1 MGGAPKQFRPLDG
14 RPTVC
19 WAARPLLDAL
29 AGPLVVVLPEDDLA
43 EGEVLLR
50 SHFGRSADRIRVTPG
65 GAHRQDSVRAGLE
78 LLENIRTVLVHD
90 AARPFAST
98 ALVERV
104 ARHADAGRAVVP
116 AVAIPDTLKEVE
128 GDRVVRTHDRT
139 RFVAAQ
145 TPQGFPR
152 AALEAAH
159 AEAPGAGATDDAAL
173 CELRGTPVLWVP
185 GERLNRKLTDPE
197 DWAWAE
203 EAIAAGRIRWRGP

>member
-19 WAARPLLDAL
+19 WAARALLDAL
-29 AGPLVVVLPEDDLA
+29 SGPLVVVLPKEALA

-50 SHFGRSADRIRVTPG
+50 RHFGRTAERIRVAPG
-65 GAHRQDSVRAGLE
+65 GADRQESVRIGLE
-78 LLENIRTVLVHD
+78 LLDGTRTVLVHD

-116 AVAIPDTLKEVE
+116 AVPIPDTLKEID
-128 GDRVVRTHDRT
+128 GDRVVRTHDRS

-145 TPQGFPR
+145 TPQGFPLV
-152 AALEAAH
+152 ALQAAH
-159 AEAPGAGATDDAAL
+159 EGAPGAGATDDAAL
-173 CELRGTPVLWVP
+173 CELRGTPVRWVT
-185 GERLNRKLTDPE
+185 GERLNRKLTVPE